1 MDLKEIQEF
10 IKSIVRSGATEV
22 KLETNDFKLSV
33 TTPNKGR
40 GNEVVSYVQ
49 QVQPQNQVVTEYIQP
64 TPQPLMHV
72 AAKTEAPVAEAGEKY
87 LTIKS
92 PMVGTFYRRPAPNK
106 PFFINEGDVIKKGQA
121 IGVIEAMKLF
131 NEIEAEIGGKVVKI
145 LVDDATP
152 VEFDQPLMLVD
163 PA

>member
-22 KLETNDFKLSV
+22 KLETENFKLSV
-33 TTPNKGR
+33 TTPAKGA
-40 GNEVVSYVQ
+40 G
-49 QVQPQNQVVTEYIQP
+49 NQVVTYVPQNQTPVVEYVQP
-64 TPQPLMHV
+64 APQVV
-72 AAKTEAPVAEAGEKY
+72 AQPAVKNEAPANTASDKY
-87 LTIKS
+87 ITIKS

-106 PFFINEGDVIKKGQA
+106 PFFVNEGDSIKKGQT
-121 IGVIEAMKLF
+121 ICVIEAMKLF
-131 NEIEAEIGGKVVKI
+131 NEIEAEIGGKIVKI